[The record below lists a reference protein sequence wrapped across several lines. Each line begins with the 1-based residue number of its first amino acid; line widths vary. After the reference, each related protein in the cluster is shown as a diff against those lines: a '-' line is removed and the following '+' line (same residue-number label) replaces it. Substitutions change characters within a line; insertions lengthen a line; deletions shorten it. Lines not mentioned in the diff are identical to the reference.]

1 MQSPNLKLLL
11 LGLSHNLAD
20 PEQLQAIWDGEFGDE
35 VGDDGASTPTNF
47 SIHLDTL
54 NHHLEMKS
62 DETDVKDRPLLEFDL
77 DGETGHTVQTK
88 RAQDGS
94 FTYIKEKDIKMK
106 YL

>member
-11 LGLSHNLAD
+11 LGLSQNLAD
-20 PEQLQAIWDGEFGDE
+20 PEQLQTIWGDE
-35 VGDDGASTPTNF
+35 FKDEVGASTPTNF

-94 FTYIKEKDIKMK
+94 FIYVKEKDIKIK
-106 YL
+106 SQ